1 MKTDINKAT
10 EQAWR
15 VAKLVLL
22 SIMVVIAF
30 FGLATPGQAVG
41 LGCATFCGDAA
52 HATPAGGTV
61 R

>member
-15 VAKLVLL
+15 VAKLVLF
-22 SIMVVIAF
+22 SIMIVIVF

-41 LGCATFCGDAA
+41 LGCAAFCGGAV
-52 HATPAGGTV
+52 HATSAGGNW